1 MRALCVMMKTQAFVI
16 LISCFVCFKVSAIRV
31 VSCDKQ
37 DAEYIT
43 TKHSSGALKHTNEI
57 EKVFPRGSLKHDEI
71 CEVRNEI
78 IMDGLAF
85 TLYKL
90 ENEEQRYISVYNGL
104 DGSFKLYGPFKA
116 EITHN
121 KSLKQDFAPHPF

>member
-1 MRALCVMMKTQAFVI
+1 MMKTQAFVI
-16 LISCFVCFKVSAIRV
+16 LISCFVCFKAIAIRV

-37 DAEYIT
+37 DTEYIA
-43 TKHSSGALKHTNEI
+43 TKHSSGALIQANEI
-57 EKVFPRGSLKHDEI
+57 EKVFPRDSLKHNEI

-90 ENEEQRYISVYNGL
+90 QSEEQRYISVYNGL
-104 DGSFKLYGPFKA
+104 DGNFKLYGP
-116 EITHN
+116 
-121 KSLKQDFAPHPF
+121 

>member
-1 MRALCVMMKTQAFVI
+1 MKTQVFVI
-16 LISCFVCFKVSAIRV
+16 LISCFVCFKASAIRV

-37 DAEYIT
+37 DAEYIA
-43 TKHSSGALKHTNEI
+43 TKHSSGALKHANEI
-57 EKVFPRGSLKHDEI
+57 EKVFSRGSLKHNEI

-90 ENEEQRYISVYNGL
+90 ENEEQIYISVYNGL
-104 DGSFKLYGPFKA
+104 DGSSKLYGPFKA
-116 EITHN
+116 EITHY
-121 KSLKQDFAPHPF
+121 KPIKRY